1 MLNAQHLVL
10 FSLLSSTFAFV
21 RGKRVLSATDI
32 SASFDER
39 RAYGLYGDVVSF
51 IITAHTA
58 DRKGKLLGT
67 QP

>member
-1 MLNAQHLVL
+1 M
-10 FSLLSSTFAFV
+10 
-21 RGKRVLSATDI
+21 LSATDI